1 MLVTFRTS
9 AYADITMFGTAAVSL
24 LKLMGHSGTIPG
36 ALLAADIPDALE
48 RLQAAIAASGADNPE
63 QAEVSDS
70 YDDKDDDEPA
80 PVPMATRAQPLL
92 ALLEAARDAGEN
104 VMWDE

>member
-1 MLVTFRTS
+1 MLVTFKTS
-9 AYADITMFGTAAVSL
+9 AHADITMFGTAAVSL
-24 LKLMGHSGTIPG
+24 LKLMGHSGTVPS

-48 RLQAAIAASGADNPE
+48 RLQAGIANSADDTPE
-63 QAEVSDS
+63 PVSDPDS
-70 YDDKDDDEPA
+70 DDAEPA
-80 PVPMATRAQPLL
+80 PVPLATRAQPLI